1 MGIHLGVRSRER
13 STKFNPEAAITFQRS
28 LRSCSP
34 PLIALPSQSPV
45 RTADIA
51 QPTKQHSFLTLSN
64 PQLFHQSR
72 GGFPVRG
79 LPRLPLRGSAPSG
92 ASISDTLSASP
103 CRQLPFRVRRTP
115 PFPRTLALLTT
126 DTYRRKRTPVLL
138 PGLPPRL
145 RQAGRGPAEPELTVE
160 GLGLTWWAVS

>member
-64 PQLFHQSR
+64 PHLFHQSR
-72 GGFPVRG
+72 GEFPVRG

-92 ASISDTLSASP
+92 ASTSDTLSASTV
-103 CRQLPFRVRRTP
+103 CLHIP
-115 PFPRTLALLTT
+115 PAPVPRPPDPSVPQDSCPPHHRHVPKETDASAPPGAATT
-126 DTYRRKRTPVLL
+126 AAAGG
-138 PGLPPRL
+138 PG
-145 RQAGRGPAEPELTVE
+145 AGRT
-160 GLGLTWWAVS
+160 